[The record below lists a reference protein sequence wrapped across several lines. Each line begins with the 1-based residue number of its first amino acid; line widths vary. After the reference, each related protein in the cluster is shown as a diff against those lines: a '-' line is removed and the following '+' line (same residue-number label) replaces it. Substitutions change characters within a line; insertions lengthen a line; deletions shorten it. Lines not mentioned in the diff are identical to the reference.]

1 MLNATV
7 KYEVLP
13 QDTPAQVKSIIAAF
27 QGIIPDGKVFNN
39 VKVTINADGSITSFN
54 PINPGQS
61 SIIDKSKITK
71 EGDYTYI
78 ITSSTPEMSG
88 AKEIDVYT
96 FNADG
101 TGATINSRLEMSV
114 NNITYQIY
122 FYKDGTLTKQ

>member
-71 EGDYTYI
+71 EGDYT
-78 ITSSTPEMSG
+78 
-88 AKEIDVYT
+88 
-96 FNADG
+96 
-101 TGATINSRLEMSV
+101 
-114 NNITYQIY
+114 Q
-122 FYKDGTLTKQ
+122 